1 MNLPNKLT
9 IIRILLVPVYVGLMY
24 FDNPVSYW
32 AASFVF
38 AAACLTDFL
47 DGMIAR
53 KTNQI
58 STFGKLMDPIAD
70 KLLVMSAL
78 VLLTFQHKMP
88 AWVTIIML
96 AREFIISGFRLV
108 AIGEGKIISADIFGK
123 IKTVIQ
129 MLFIMLAML
138 LLPVANGYQPL
149 GQNGALIVSI
159 VMYISLGITLLSG
172 ILYVW
177 KNRNLLKDS

>member
-1 MNLPNKLT
+1 MNLPNKL
-9 IIRILLVPVYVGLMY
+9 IITRILMVPAYVGLMY
-24 FDNPVSYW
+24 LDNPVSYW
-32 AASFVF
+32 VVSFVF
-38 AAACLTDFL
+38 AATCLTDLL

-78 VLLTFQHKMP
+78 VLLTFQHKIP

-108 AIGEGKIISADIFGK
+108 ATGEGKIISADIFDK

-129 MLFIMLAML
+129 MLFILLAML
-138 LLPVANGYQPL
+138 LLPYSNGYKPL
-149 GQNGALIVSI
+149 GQNGAPIVSI
-159 VMYISLGITLLSG
+159 VMYISLGITLLFG
-172 ILYVW
+172 TLYVW
-177 KNRNLLKDS
+177 KNRNILKDL